1 MTKDTRLKTNNKRRS
16 FICSIAALTSGVLG
30 FGIGGLLSTSGQLQ
44 VCQTRPWGMEQLC
57 STLATPGAFLRG
69 GITGLWVG
77 TILGAFSAG
86 VATHQSVS
94 QSIDS
99 EEEKEMSWSQIQAW
113 IEAAASLEPQESIS
127 LTEEETYEL
136 LEQLGFSQAAIDRSR
151 LPEREEEAIEPRG

>member
-1 MTKDTRLKTNNKRRS
+1 
-16 FICSIAALTSGVLG
+16 
-30 FGIGGLLSTSGQLQ
+30 
-44 VCQTRPWGMEQLC
+44 C

-94 QSIDS
+94 KSIDS
-99 EEEKEMSWSQIQAW
+99 EEEREMSWSQIQAW
-113 IEAAASLEPQESIS
+113 IEAAARLEPQESIS

-151 LPEREEEAIEPRG
+151 LPKREEEAEIEPRG